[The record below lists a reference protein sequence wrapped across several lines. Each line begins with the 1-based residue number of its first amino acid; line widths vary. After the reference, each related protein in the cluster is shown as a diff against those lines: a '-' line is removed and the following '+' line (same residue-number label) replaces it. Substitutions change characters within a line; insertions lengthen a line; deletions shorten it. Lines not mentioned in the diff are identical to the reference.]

1 MPFRLMRFLCL
12 LFPLAATPVLAQQDS
27 VFPPL
32 HAVDRANFDTTC
44 APCRDFFGYVNGGW
58 LARTTIPPQYS
69 ITGVDRDIQDRTE
82 ALLYRI
88 LDKAARDAK
97 NTTDADTRRIGLFYG
112 SCMDSVRVDREGA
125 KPLGSRLG
133 RIAAI
138 RSRAQLVGVMAELE
152 REGVD
157 GPIAYFAYPNFKNSR
172 VMSFHLYQ
180 GGLGLPDRDFYLRG
194 DSQFTAIR
202 REYTAHVGRMLTLLG
217 SPKDSAEAD
226 ARRIVALETAI
237 ARTSIPAQD
246 ARAFSRL
253 YHPTARA
260 SLLRMAPDIDWTG
273 FFSATAVGAPDTIN
287 VAIPGFIRGVDSLIR
302 TASISDWRAYLRWHL
317 ATATAPALGPPFQQE
332 ALVLRRLTRGE
343 TQLKPRWQR
352 CQQATDQAIGQALGR
367 DYVKVAFPPEAK
379 ARMQAMIANLR
390 AAMRDRL
397 NTLTWMS
404 DSTKAEAFKKLDA
417 VSPKIGYPDK
427 WRDYSKLALVP
438 GPYVTNYL
446 AAQRFET
453 DRQLAEVGKPV
464 DRTEWRMTPPTYNAY
479 YNPAFNEIVFPA
491 GILQP
496 PLFDPTADDAVNYGA
511 TGATIGHELTHGF
524 DDQGRYFD
532 AVGNLRNWWTTQDSA
547 QYEKRAQVVVDQY
560 NGYIAVD
567 TFHVNGRLT
576 LGENIADIAGL
587 TIAYDAWRRSLAGKP
602 EPAPIDGFT
611 AQQRF
616 FIAYAVSWR
625 EKVRPEMERTWA
637 VSNPHSSVRWR
648 VNGVVGH
655 VPAFAEAFGCKTGDS
670 LARVPEQRMQIW

>member
-82 ALLYRI
+82 ALLHRI

-112 SCMDSVRVDREGA
+112 SCMDSVRVDREGT

-138 RSRAQLVGVMAELE
+138 RSRAQLVGVIAELE

-194 DSQFTAIR
+194 DSEFTAIR

-246 ARAFSRL
+246 ARGIQ
-253 YHPTARA
+253 P
-260 SLLRMAPDIDWTG
+260 SLPPH
-273 FFSATAVGAPDTIN
+273 GA
-287 VAIPGFIRGVDSLIR
+287 G
-302 TASISDWRAYLRWHL
+302 
-317 ATATAPALGPPFQQE
+317 
-332 ALVLRRLTRGE
+332 
-343 TQLKPRWQR
+343 
-352 CQQATDQAIGQALGR
+352 
-367 DYVKVAFPPEAK
+367 
-379 ARMQAMIANLR
+379 
-390 AAMRDRL
+390 
-397 NTLTWMS
+397 
-404 DSTKAEAFKKLDA
+404 
-417 VSPKIGYPDK
+417 
-427 WRDYSKLALVP
+427 KLAA
-438 GPYVTNYL
+438 N
-446 AAQRFET
+446 
-453 DRQLAEVGKPV
+453 
-464 DRTEWRMTPPTYNAY
+464 
-479 YNPAFNEIVFPA
+479 
-491 GILQP
+491 
-496 PLFDPTADDAVNYGA
+496 GA
-511 TGATIGHELTHGF
+511 
-524 DDQGRYFD
+524 
-532 AVGNLRNWWTTQDSA
+532 
-547 QYEKRAQVVVDQY
+547 
-560 NGYIAVD
+560 
-567 TFHVNGRLT
+567 
-576 LGENIADIAGL
+576 
-587 TIAYDAWRRSLAGKP
+587 
-602 EPAPIDGFT
+602 
-611 AQQRF
+611 
-616 FIAYAVSWR
+616 
-625 EKVRPEMERTWA
+625 
-637 VSNPHSSVRWR
+637 
-648 VNGVVGH
+648 
-655 VPAFAEAFGCKTGDS
+655 
-670 LARVPEQRMQIW
+670 